1 MIPRI
6 KELQPIEN
14 FKLLV
19 TFDDARVVEYN
30 VLDDIN
36 TIPDFQDLVNDPNLF
51 QQVQLDES
59 RTCVYW
65 NDRIDLSSD
74 SIYEYGKIARVF

>member
-19 TFDDARVVEYN
+19 TFDDARVVVYD
-30 VLDDIN
+30 VLDDIK
-36 TIPDFQDLVNDPNLF
+36 TLSSFKDLTNDPNLF

-65 NDRIDLSSD
+65 NERIDLSSD
-74 SIYEYGKIARVF
+74 SIYEYGKSAC

>member
-19 TFDDARVVEYN
+19 TFDDARVVVYD
-30 VLDDIN
+30 VLDDIK
-36 TIPDFQDLVNDPNLF
+36 TLYSFKDLTNDPNLF

-65 NDRIDLSSD
+65 NERIDLSSD
-74 SIYEYGKIARVF
+74 SIYEYGKSAC